1 MRHYEVMIMI
11 HPDQSEQV
19 PNMLNKYREMI
30 EKRAGQIHRVEN
42 CGRLQL
48 AYPINKLHK
57 AHYVL
62 LNIEC
67 DAEALNELNDA
78 LRFNDS
84 VLRKLVLTMK
94 CAITEPSPLMQRSDE
109 RRRSSL

>member
-1 MRHYEVMIMI
+1 MRHYEIMIMI

-19 PNMLNKYREMI
+19 PHMLNKYRETI
-30 EKRAGQIHRVEN
+30 EKQDGKVHRVEN

-48 AYPINKLHK
+48 AYPIKKLHK
-57 AHYVL
+57 AHYAL

-67 DAEALNELNDA
+67 GQATLDELNDL

-84 VLRKLVLTMK
+84 VLRKLVLVMK
-94 CAITEPSPLMQRSDE
+94 GPVTTPSALVQRVEE

>member
-1 MRHYEVMIMI
+1 MRHYEIMIMI

-19 PNMLNKYREMI
+19 PNMLNKYREMV
-30 EKRAGQIHRVEN
+30 EKKGGQVFRLEN

-57 AHYVL
+57 AHYVVM
-62 LNIEC
+62 NVQC
-67 DAEALNELNDA
+67 DQAALDELNDA

-94 CAITEPSPLMQRSDE
+94 GPVTEPSPLMQRVEE